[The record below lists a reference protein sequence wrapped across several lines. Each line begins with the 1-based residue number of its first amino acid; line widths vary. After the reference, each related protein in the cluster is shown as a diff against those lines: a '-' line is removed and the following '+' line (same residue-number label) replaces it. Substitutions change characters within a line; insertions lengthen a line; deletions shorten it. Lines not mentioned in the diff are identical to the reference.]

1 MKSITT
7 INQSVLRRLLSLVSL
22 AAATSLLG
30 FFSLNA
36 SAQEPSSKAGSDTQL
51 EEIIVTG
58 TKRELSLQDVPA
70 AVSVITSKDLQN
82 SVYNDV
88 RSFGDLAPGFI
99 FSPQP
104 GFNATGGGMRG
115 AGSNIIVSTQDQPVS
130 FLVDDFPHDHVTS
143 QFVRTFD
150 IEQVEVFHGPQGTLF
165 GKNTTGGVIAITTK
179 RPVLGEYSGEIGL
192 DFGGYT
198 ENGNNFYSIEGA
210 LNVPLT
216 DTLALRIAA
225 IADNSEGY
233 FTDDKTDATFP
244 DIVPLW
250 EILGIPRGTPLPPE
264 GINPTVTGTGR
275 PLGGIDVFAAKA
287 KLLWEPSDTFSAYL
301 ITEFVRDRSGA
312 PVAVNDSPESDLVT
326 LLGFPGIGPA
336 GHPNDPYKALNTH
349 SQNIRIDD
357 GHPVDV
363 DGAYLHLDWTLPKGI
378 LKSISSFRSSDD
390 RAPISIL
397 PERWDNGLD
406 ATRNTN
412 RDTWSQELR
421 FVSDLDGPFNF
432 VAGASVYHD
441 ELEFLAY
448 LSVGVVTLLTTP
460 NDPDTGIPVTPEGF
474 VNLTDTRR
482 LSDFET
488 QVTTQ
493 DRDDVAFYVDG
504 TYDIG
509 NDTTLSVGIRHTN
522 IEKDF
527 SRLALGGAPCNQYT
541 DPRDEL
547 VGPNGECLDARSHFL
562 SRAGITTD
570 AFSGEFDEFPLGR
583 EQFFI
588 DFSLKDDWSD
598 TTYRVAL
605 DHSFSDTSNTYLSYS
620 TGFLSGGI
628 SEACSIPIRC
638 AYDPETVKSFELGHK
653 LEMLSGRLRLNAAA
667 YLAQYEDL
675 QKSAVATFTDATGN
689 IAQEATTVNTGTT
702 DAIGVDVDVDWLVND
717 SLELKASIN
726 YLNHDYT
733 SGVLPDLGAGGGQRL
748 EDFET
753 LFSPDW
759 KAHLAATYRIEKASG
774 AQVALTG
781 SVNYQGEFQ
790 TDVFNRAN
798 SQGQARTL
806 VFLGATYTDQSDRY
820 SVTAYVDNA
829 FDDVYRYA
837 GTPVGGLFTWASY
850 GAPRSIGVKV
860 NTRFGD

>member
-7 INQSVLRRLLSLVSL
+7 IIPPVLRALLKLGSVALAGSLI
-22 AAATSLLG
+22 
-30 FFSLNA
+30 SLNA
-36 SAQEPSSKAGSDTQL
+36 SAQEAAYEAQSSEQL

-58 TKRELSLQDVPA
+58 TKRDLSLMDVAA
-70 AVSVITSKDLQN
+70 AVSVITSKDLQD

-88 RSFGDLAPGFI
+88 RSFADLAPGFI

-130 FLVDDFPHDHVTS
+130 FLVDEFPHDHVTS

-165 GKNTTGGVIAITTK
+165 GKNTTGGVIVITSK
-179 RPVLGEYSGEIGL
+179 KPVLGEYSGEIGL
-192 DFGGYT
+192 GFGGYT
-198 ENGNNFYSIEGA
+198 ENGNNFYSMEGA
-210 LNVPLT
+210 LNIPLSET
-216 DTLALRIAA
+216 VALRIAA
-225 IADNSEGY
+225 VADNSEGY

-250 EILGIPRGTPLPPE
+250 ELSGIPRGTPLPPE
-264 GINPTVTGTGR
+264 GISSTVTGTGR

-301 ITEFVRDRSGA
+301 IGEVVRDRSDA
-312 PVAVNDSPESDLVT
+312 PVAVNDSPASDLVT

-363 DGAYLHLDWTLPKGI
+363 DGAYLHLDWALQKGA
-378 LKSISSFRSSDD
+378 LKSITSYRSSDD

-448 LSVGVVTLLTTP
+448 LSVGVVTLITTP
-460 NDPDTGIPVTPEGF
+460 PHPDTGIPVTPDGY

-493 DRDDVAFYVDG
+493 ERDDTAFYLDG
-504 TYDIG
+504 TYDF
-509 NDTTLSVGIRHTN
+509 NDDTSLSVGLRHTK
-522 IEKDF
+522 IEKDYD
-527 SRLALGGAPCNQYT
+527 RLALGGAACNQYT
-541 DPRDEL
+541 DSRDEL
-547 VGPNGECLDARSHFL
+547 VGLNGECLDARSHFL
-562 SRAGITTD
+562 SRAGIETA
-570 AFSGEFDEFPLGR
+570 AFNGEFDDFPLGR

-588 DFSLKDDWSD
+588 DFNIKDEWSD
-598 TTYRVAL
+598 TTYRIAL
-605 DHSFSDTSNTYLSYS
+605 DHSFSDTSNSYLSFS

-628 SEACSIPIRC
+628 SEACSIPARC
-638 AYDPETVKSFELGHK
+638 AYDPETVESFELGHK
-653 LEMLSGRLRLNAAA
+653 LEMLDGRLRLNTAV
-667 YLAQYEDL
+667 YLAKYEDL

-702 DAIGVDVDVDWLVND
+702 DALGLDADINWLVND
-717 SLELKASIN
+717 RLELKASIN
-726 YLNHDYT
+726 YLDHDYT

-748 EDFET
+748 EDYKT
-753 LFSPDW
+753 LFSPKW
-759 KAHLAATYRIEKASG
+759 KTHLAATYRIDKASG
-774 AQVALTG
+774 AEVALTG

-790 TDVFNRAN
+790 TDVFNGTN
-798 SQGQARTL
+798 SQGQSRTL
-806 VFLGATYTDQSDRY
+806 VYLGATYADPSDRY

-829 FDDVYRYA
+829 LDEVYRYA

-850 GAPRSIGVKV
+850 GAPRSIGLKV
-860 NTRFGD
+860 RVRF

>member
-7 INQSVLRRLLSLVSL
+7 IISPVLRALLKLGSVAL
-22 AAATSLLG
+22 AASLI
-30 FFSLNA
+30 SLNA
-36 SAQEPSSKAGSDTQL
+36 SAQESEYEAQSNEQL

-58 TKRELSLQDVPA
+58 TKRDLSLMDVAA
-70 AVSVITSKDLQN
+70 AVSVITSKDLQD

-88 RSFGDLAPGFI
+88 RSFADLAPGFI

-130 FLVDDFPHDHVTS
+130 FLVDEFPHDHVTS

-165 GKNTTGGVIAITTK
+165 GKNTTGGVIVITSK
-179 RPVLGEYSGEIGL
+179 KPVLGEYSGEIGL
-192 DFGGYT
+192 GFGGYT
-198 ENGNNFYSIEGA
+198 ENSNNFYSMEGA
-210 LNVPLT
+210 LNIPLSET
-216 DTLALRIAA
+216 VALRIAA
-225 IADNSEGY
+225 VADNSEGY

-244 DIVPLW
+244 NIVPLW
-250 EILGIPRGTPLPPE
+250 ELSGIPRGTPLPPE
-264 GINPTVTGTGR
+264 GISSTVTGTGR

-301 ITEFVRDRSGA
+301 IGEVVRDRSDA
-312 PVAVNDSPESDLVT
+312 PVAVNDSPASDLVT

-363 DGAYLHLDWTLPKGI
+363 DGAYLHLDWALQKGAM
-378 LKSISSFRSSDD
+378 KSITSYRSSDD

-432 VAGASVYHD
+432 VAGASIYHD

-448 LSVGVVTLLTTP
+448 LSVGVVTLITTP
-460 NDPDTGIPVTPEGF
+460 PHPDTGIPVTPDGY

-493 DRDDVAFYVDG
+493 ERDDTAFYLDG
-504 TYDIG
+504 TYDF
-509 NDTTLSVGIRHTN
+509 NDDTSLSVGLRHTK
-522 IEKDF
+522 IEKDYD
-527 SRLALGGAPCNQYT
+527 RLALGGAACNQYT
-541 DPRDEL
+541 DSRDEL
-547 VGPNGECLDARSHFL
+547 VGLNGECLDARSHFL
-562 SRAGITTD
+562 SRAGIETA
-570 AFSGEFDEFPLGR
+570 AFNGEFDDFPLGR

-588 DFSLKDDWSD
+588 DFNIKDEWSD
-598 TTYRVAL
+598 TTYRIAL
-605 DHSFSDTSNTYLSYS
+605 DHSFSDTSNSYLSFS

-628 SEACSIPIRC
+628 SEACSIPARC
-638 AYDPETVKSFELGHK
+638 AYDPETVESFELGHK
-653 LEMLSGRLRLNAAA
+653 LEMLDGRLRLNTAV
-667 YLAQYEDL
+667 YLAKYEDL

-702 DAIGVDVDVDWLVND
+702 DALGLDADINWLVND
-717 SLELKASIN
+717 RLELKASIN
-726 YLNHDYT
+726 YLDHDYT

-748 EDFET
+748 EDYKT
-753 LFSPDW
+753 LFSPKW
-759 KAHLAATYRIEKASG
+759 KTHLAATYRIDKASG
-774 AQVALTG
+774 AEVALTG

-790 TDVFNRAN
+790 TDVFNGTN
-798 SQGQARTL
+798 SQGQSRTL
-806 VFLGATYTDQSDRY
+806 VYLGATYADPSDRY

-829 FDDVYRYA
+829 LDEVYRYA

-850 GAPRSIGVKV
+850 GAPRSIGLKV
-860 NTRFGD
+860 RVRF

>member
-7 INQSVLRRLLSLVSL
+7 IIPPVLRALLKLGSVAL
-22 AAATSLLG
+22 AASLI
-30 FFSLNA
+30 SLNA
-36 SAQEPSSKAGSDTQL
+36 SAQEAAYEAQSSEQL
-51 EEIIVTG
+51 EEVIVTG
-58 TKRELSLQDVPA
+58 TKRDLSLMDVAA
-70 AVSVITSKDLQN
+70 AVSVITSKDLQD

-88 RSFGDLAPGFI
+88 RSFADLAPGFI

-130 FLVDDFPHDHVTS
+130 FLVDEFPHDHVTS

-165 GKNTTGGVIAITTK
+165 GKNTTGGVIVITSK
-179 RPVLGEYSGEIGL
+179 KPVLGEYSGEIGL
-192 DFGGYT
+192 GFGGYT
-198 ENGNNFYSIEGA
+198 ENGNNFYSMEGA
-210 LNVPLT
+210 LNIPLSET
-216 DTLALRIAA
+216 VALRIAA
-225 IADNSEGY
+225 VADNSEGY

-250 EILGIPRGTPLPPE
+250 ELSGIPRGTPLPPE
-264 GINPTVTGTGR
+264 GISSTVTGTGR

-301 ITEFVRDRSGA
+301 IGEVVRDRSDA
-312 PVAVNDSPESDLVT
+312 PVAVNDSPASDLVT

-363 DGAYLHLDWTLPKGI
+363 DGAYLHLDWALQKGA
-378 LKSISSFRSSDD
+378 LKSITSYRSSDD

-448 LSVGVVTLLTTP
+448 LSVGVVTLITTP
-460 NDPDTGIPVTPEGF
+460 PHPDTGIPVTPDGY

-493 DRDDVAFYVDG
+493 ERDDTAFYLDG
-504 TYDIG
+504 TYDF
-509 NDTTLSVGIRHTN
+509 NDDTSLSVGLRHTK
-522 IEKDF
+522 IEKDYD
-527 SRLALGGAPCNQYT
+527 RLALGGAACNQYT
-541 DPRDEL
+541 DSRDEL
-547 VGPNGECLDARSHFL
+547 VGLNGECLDARSHFL
-562 SRAGITTD
+562 SRAGIETA
-570 AFSGEFDEFPLGR
+570 AFNGEFDDFPLGR

-588 DFSLKDDWSD
+588 DFNIKDEWSD
-598 TTYRVAL
+598 TTYRIAL
-605 DHSFSDTSNTYLSYS
+605 DHSFSDTSNSYLSFS

-628 SEACSIPIRC
+628 SEACSIPARC
-638 AYDPETVKSFELGHK
+638 AYDPETVESFELGHK
-653 LEMLSGRLRLNAAA
+653 LEMLDGRLRLNTAV
-667 YLAQYEDL
+667 YLAKYEDL

-702 DAIGVDVDVDWLVND
+702 DALGLDADINWLVND
-717 SLELKASIN
+717 RLELKASIN
-726 YLNHDYT
+726 YLDHDYT

-748 EDFET
+748 EDYKT
-753 LFSPDW
+753 LFSPKW
-759 KAHLAATYRIEKASG
+759 KTHLAATYRIDKASG
-774 AQVALTG
+774 AEVALTG

-790 TDVFNRAN
+790 TDVFNGTN
-798 SQGQARTL
+798 SQGQSRTL
-806 VFLGATYTDQSDRY
+806 VYLGATYADPSDRY

-829 FDDVYRYA
+829 LDEVYRYA

-850 GAPRSIGVKV
+850 GAPRSIGLKV
-860 NTRFGD
+860 RVRF

>member
-7 INQSVLRRLLSLVSL
+7 IIPPVLRALLKLGSVAL
-22 AAATSLLG
+22 AASLI
-30 FFSLNA
+30 SLNA
-36 SAQEPSSKAGSDTQL
+36 SAQEAAYEAQSSEQL

-58 TKRELSLQDVPA
+58 TKRDLSLMDVAA
-70 AVSVITSKDLQN
+70 AVSVITSKDLQD

-88 RSFGDLAPGFI
+88 RSFADLAPGFI

-130 FLVDDFPHDHVTS
+130 FLVDEFPHDHVTS

-165 GKNTTGGVIAITTK
+165 GKNTTGGVIVITSK
-179 RPVLGEYSGEIGL
+179 KPVLGEYSGEIGL
-192 DFGGYT
+192 GFGGYT
-198 ENGNNFYSIEGA
+198 ENGNNFYSMEGA
-210 LNVPLT
+210 LNIPLSET
-216 DTLALRIAA
+216 VALRIAA
-225 IADNSEGY
+225 VADNSEGY

-250 EILGIPRGTPLPPE
+250 ELSGIPRGTPLPPE
-264 GINPTVTGTGR
+264 GISSTVTGTGR

-301 ITEFVRDRSGA
+301 IGEVVRDRSDA
-312 PVAVNDSPESDLVT
+312 PVAVNDSPASDLVT

-363 DGAYLHLDWTLPKGI
+363 DGAYLHLDWALQKGA
-378 LKSISSFRSSDD
+378 LKSITSYRSSDD

-448 LSVGVVTLLTTP
+448 LSVGVVTLITTP
-460 NDPDTGIPVTPEGF
+460 PHPDTGIPVTPDGY

-493 DRDDVAFYVDG
+493 ERDDTAFYLDG
-504 TYDIG
+504 TYDF
-509 NDTTLSVGIRHTN
+509 NDDTSLSVGLRHTK
-522 IEKDF
+522 IEKDYD
-527 SRLALGGAPCNQYT
+527 RLALGGAACNQYT
-541 DPRDEL
+541 DSRDEL
-547 VGPNGECLDARSHFL
+547 VGLNGECLDARSHFL
-562 SRAGITTD
+562 SRAGIETA
-570 AFSGEFDEFPLGR
+570 AFNGEFDDFPLGR

-588 DFSLKDDWSD
+588 DFNIKDEWSD
-598 TTYRVAL
+598 TTYRIAL
-605 DHSFSDTSNTYLSYS
+605 DHSFSDTSNSYLSFS

-628 SEACSIPIRC
+628 SEACSIPARC
-638 AYDPETVKSFELGHK
+638 AYDPETVESFELGHK
-653 LEMLSGRLRLNAAA
+653 LEMLDGRLRLNTAI
-667 YLAQYEDL
+667 YLAKYEDL

-702 DAIGVDVDVDWLVND
+702 DALGLDADINWLVND
-717 SLELKASIN
+717 RLELKASIN
-726 YLNHDYT
+726 YLDHDYT

-748 EDFET
+748 EDYKT
-753 LFSPDW
+753 LFSPKW
-759 KAHLAATYRIEKASG
+759 KTHLAATYRIDKASG
-774 AQVALTG
+774 AEVALTG

-790 TDVFNRAN
+790 TDVFNGTN
-798 SQGQARTL
+798 SQGQSRTL
-806 VFLGATYTDQSDRY
+806 VYLGATYADPSDRY

-829 FDDVYRYA
+829 LDEVYRYA

-850 GAPRSIGVKV
+850 GAPRSIGLKV
-860 NTRFGD
+860 RVRF

>member
-7 INQSVLRRLLSLVSL
+7 IIPPVLRALLKLGSVAL
-22 AAATSLLG
+22 AASLI
-30 FFSLNA
+30 SLNA
-36 SAQEPSSKAGSDTQL
+36 SAQEAAYEAQSSEQL
-51 EEIIVTG
+51 EEVIVTG
-58 TKRELSLQDVPA
+58 TKRDLSLMDVAA
-70 AVSVITSKDLQN
+70 AVSVITSKDLQD

-88 RSFGDLAPGFI
+88 RSFADLAPGFI

-130 FLVDDFPHDHVTS
+130 FLVDEFPHDHVTS

-165 GKNTTGGVIAITTK
+165 GKNTTGGVIVITSK
-179 RPVLGEYSGEIGL
+179 KPVLGEYSGEIGL
-192 DFGGYT
+192 GFGGYT
-198 ENGNNFYSIEGA
+198 ENGNNFYSMEGA
-210 LNVPLT
+210 LNIPLSET
-216 DTLALRIAA
+216 VALRIAA
-225 IADNSEGY
+225 VADNSEGY

-250 EILGIPRGTPLPPE
+250 ELSGIPRGTPLPPE
-264 GINPTVTGTGR
+264 GISSTVTGTGR

-301 ITEFVRDRSGA
+301 IGEVVRDRSDA
-312 PVAVNDSPESDLVT
+312 PVAVNDSPASDLVT

-363 DGAYLHLDWTLPKGI
+363 DGAYLHLDWALQKGA
-378 LKSISSFRSSDD
+378 LKSITSYRSSDD

-448 LSVGVVTLLTTP
+448 LSVGVVTLITTP
-460 NDPDTGIPVTPEGF
+460 PHPDTGIPVTPDGY

-493 DRDDVAFYVDG
+493 ERDDTAFYLDG
-504 TYDIG
+504 TYDF
-509 NDTTLSVGIRHTN
+509 NDDTSLSVGLRHTK
-522 IEKDF
+522 IEKDYD
-527 SRLALGGAPCNQYT
+527 RLALGGAACNQYT
-541 DPRDEL
+541 DSRDEL
-547 VGPNGECLDARSHFL
+547 VGLNGECLDARSHFL
-562 SRAGITTD
+562 SRAGIETA
-570 AFSGEFDEFPLGR
+570 AFNGEFDDFPLGR

-588 DFSLKDDWSD
+588 DFNIKDEWSD
-598 TTYRVAL
+598 TTYRIAL
-605 DHSFSDTSNTYLSYS
+605 DHSFSDTSNSYLSFS

-628 SEACSIPIRC
+628 SEACSIPARC
-638 AYDPETVKSFELGHK
+638 AYDPETVESFELGHK
-653 LEMLSGRLRLNAAA
+653 LEMLDGRLRLNTAV
-667 YLAQYEDL
+667 YLAKYEDL

-702 DAIGVDVDVDWLVND
+702 DALGLDADINWLVND
-717 SLELKASIN
+717 RLELKASIN
-726 YLNHDYT
+726 YLDHDYT

-748 EDFET
+748 QDYKT
-753 LFSPDW
+753 LFSPKW
-759 KAHLAATYRIEKASG
+759 KTHLAATYRIDKASG
-774 AQVALTG
+774 AEVALTG

-790 TDVFNRAN
+790 TDVFNGTN
-798 SQGQARTL
+798 SQGQSRTL
-806 VFLGATYTDQSDRY
+806 VYLGATYADPSDRY

-829 FDDVYRYA
+829 LDEVYRYA

-850 GAPRSIGVKV
+850 GAPRSIGLKV
-860 NTRFGD
+860 RVRF

>member
-7 INQSVLRRLLSLVSL
+7 IIPPVLRALLKLGSVAL
-22 AAATSLLG
+22 AASLI
-30 FFSLNA
+30 SLNA
-36 SAQEPSSKAGSDTQL
+36 SAQESAYEAQSNEQL

-58 TKRELSLQDVPA
+58 TKRDLSLMDVAA
-70 AVSVITSKDLQN
+70 AVSVITSKDLQD

-88 RSFGDLAPGFI
+88 RSFADLAPGFI

-130 FLVDDFPHDHVTS
+130 FLVDEFPHDHVTS

-165 GKNTTGGVIAITTK
+165 GKNTTGGVIVITSK
-179 RPVLGEYSGEIGL
+179 KPVLGEYSGEIGL
-192 DFGGYT
+192 GFGGYT
-198 ENGNNFYSIEGA
+198 ENGNNFYSMEGA
-210 LNVPLT
+210 LNIPLSET
-216 DTLALRIAA
+216 VALRIAA
-225 IADNSEGY
+225 VADNSEGY

-250 EILGIPRGTPLPPE
+250 ELSGIPRGTPLPPE
-264 GINPTVTGTGR
+264 GISSTVTGTGR

-301 ITEFVRDRSGA
+301 IGEVVRDRSDA
-312 PVAVNDSPESDLVT
+312 PVAVNDSPASDLVT

-363 DGAYLHLDWTLPKGI
+363 DGAYLHLDWALQKGA
-378 LKSISSFRSSDD
+378 LKSITSYRSSDD

-448 LSVGVVTLLTTP
+448 LSVGVVTLITTP
-460 NDPDTGIPVTPEGF
+460 PHPDTGIPVTPDGY

-493 DRDDVAFYVDG
+493 ERDDTAFYLDG
-504 TYDIG
+504 TYDF
-509 NDTTLSVGIRHTN
+509 NDDTSLSVGLRHTK
-522 IEKDF
+522 IEKDYD
-527 SRLALGGAPCNQYT
+527 RLALGGAACNQYT
-541 DPRDEL
+541 DSRDEL
-547 VGPNGECLDARSHFL
+547 VGLNGECLDARSHFL
-562 SRAGITTD
+562 SRAGIETA
-570 AFSGEFDEFPLGR
+570 AFNGEFDDFPLGR

-588 DFSLKDDWSD
+588 DFNIKDEWSD
-598 TTYRVAL
+598 TTYRIAL
-605 DHSFSDTSNTYLSYS
+605 DHSFSDTSNSYLSFS

-628 SEACSIPIRC
+628 SEACSIPARC
-638 AYDPETVKSFELGHK
+638 AYDPETVESFELGHK
-653 LEMLSGRLRLNAAA
+653 LEMLDGRLRLNTAV
-667 YLAQYEDL
+667 YLAKYEDL

-702 DAIGVDVDVDWLVND
+702 DALGLDADINWLVND
-717 SLELKASIN
+717 RLELKASIN
-726 YLNHDYT
+726 YLDHDYT

-748 EDFET
+748 EDYKT
-753 LFSPDW
+753 LFSPKW
-759 KAHLAATYRIEKASG
+759 KTHLAATYRIDKASG
-774 AQVALTG
+774 AEVALTG

-790 TDVFNRAN
+790 TDVFNGTN
-798 SQGQARTL
+798 SQGQSRTL
-806 VFLGATYTDQSDRY
+806 VYLGATYADPSDRY

-829 FDDVYRYA
+829 LDEVYRYA

-850 GAPRSIGVKV
+850 GAPRSIGLKV
-860 NTRFGD
+860 RVRF

>member
-1 MKSITT
+1 MKNI
-7 INQSVLRRLLSLVSL
+7 IMIIPLVLRRLPCVIPVAL
-22 AAATSLLG
+22 AASL
-30 FFSLNA
+30 FSLNA
-36 SAQEPSSKAGSDTQL
+36 FAQDASSEDNSNAQL
-51 EEIIVTG
+51 DEIVVTG
-58 TKRELSLQDVPA
+58 TKRELSLIDVAA

-88 RSFGDLAPGFI
+88 RSFAELAPGFI

-165 GKNTTGGVIAITTK
+165 GKNTTGGVVVITSK
-179 RPVLGEYSGEIGL
+179 KPVLGEYSGEIGL
-192 DFGGYT
+192 GFGGYT
-198 ENGNNFYSIEGA
+198 ENGNNFYSMEGA
-210 LNVPLT
+210 LNIPLAE
-216 DTLALRIAA
+216 TLALRIAA
-225 IADNSEGY
+225 VADNSEGY

-244 DIVPLW
+244 NIVPLW

-301 ITEFVRDRSGA
+301 IGEFVRDRSGA
-312 PVAVNDSPESDLVT
+312 PVAVNDSPESDLVS

-363 DGAYLHLDWTLPKGI
+363 DGAYLHLDWALQNGD
-378 LKSISSFRSSDD
+378 LKSITSVRSSDD

-421 FVSDLDGPFNF
+421 FVSDLDGPFNY
-432 VAGASVYHD
+432 VAGASYYHD

-448 LSVGVVTLLTTP
+448 LSVGIVTLLTTP
-460 NDPDTGIPVTPEGF
+460 NHPDTGIPVTPDGY

-493 DRDDVAFYVDG
+493 ERDDVAFYLDG
-504 TYDIG
+504 TYDF
-509 NDTTLSVGIRHTN
+509 NDDTSLSVGIRHTT

-527 SRLALGGAPCNQYT
+527 NRLALGGAPCNQYT
-541 DPRDEL
+541 DSRDEL
-547 VGPNGECLDARSHFL
+547 VGVNGECLDARSHFL

-570 AFSGEFDEFPLGR
+570 AFSGDFDDFPLGP

-588 DFSLKDDWSD
+588 DFGIKDEWTD

-605 DHSFSDTSNTYLSYS
+605 DHSFSDTSNSYLSFS

-628 SEACSIPIRC
+628 SEACSIPTRC
-638 AYDPETVKSFELGHK
+638 AYDPETVESFELGHK
-653 LEMLSGRLRLNAAA
+653 LEMLDGRLRLNTAV
-667 YLAQYEDL
+667 YLAQYKDL

-702 DAIGVDVDVDWLVND
+702 DAIGLDADFDWLVSD
-717 SLELKASIN
+717 RWELKGSIN
-726 YLNHDYT
+726 YLDHDYT

-748 EDFET
+748 QDFKT
-753 LFSPDW
+753 LFSPKW
-759 KAHLAATYRIEKASG
+759 KTHLAATYRIDKASG
-774 AQVALTG
+774 AEVALTG

-790 TDVFNRAN
+790 TDVFNGKN
-798 SQGQARTL
+798 SQGQSRTL
-806 VFLGATYTDQSDRY
+806 VNLGATYTDPSGRY

-829 FDDVYRYA
+829 LDEVYRYA

-850 GAPRSIGVKV
+850 GAPQSIGVKV
-860 NTRFGD
+860 RARF

>member
-7 INQSVLRRLLSLVSL
+7 IIPPVLRALLKLGSVAL
-22 AAATSLLG
+22 AASLI
-30 FFSLNA
+30 SLNA
-36 SAQEPSSKAGSDTQL
+36 SAQEAAYEAQSSEQL

-58 TKRELSLQDVPA
+58 TKRDLSLMDVAA
-70 AVSVITSKDLQN
+70 AVSVITSKDLQD

-88 RSFGDLAPGFI
+88 RSFADLAPGFI

-130 FLVDDFPHDHVTS
+130 FLVDEFPHDHVTS

-165 GKNTTGGVIAITTK
+165 GKNTTGGVIVITSK
-179 RPVLGEYSGEIGL
+179 KPVLGEYSGEIGL
-192 DFGGYT
+192 GFGGYT
-198 ENGNNFYSIEGA
+198 ENGNNFYSMEGA
-210 LNVPLT
+210 LNIPLSET
-216 DTLALRIAA
+216 VALRIAA
-225 IADNSEGY
+225 VADNSEGY

-250 EILGIPRGTPLPPE
+250 ELSGIPRGTPLPPE
-264 GINPTVTGTGR
+264 GISSTVTGTGR

-301 ITEFVRDRSGA
+301 IGEVVRDRSDA
-312 PVAVNDSPESDLVT
+312 PVAVNDSPASDLVT

-363 DGAYLHLDWTLPKGI
+363 DGAYLHLDWALQKGA
-378 LKSISSFRSSDD
+378 LKSITSYRSSDD

-448 LSVGVVTLLTTP
+448 LSVGVVTLITTP
-460 NDPDTGIPVTPEGF
+460 PHPDTGIPVTPDGY

-493 DRDDVAFYVDG
+493 ERDDTAFYLDG
-504 TYDIG
+504 TYDF
-509 NDTTLSVGIRHTN
+509 NDDTSLSVGLRHTK
-522 IEKDF
+522 IEKDYD
-527 SRLALGGAPCNQYT
+527 RLALGGAACNQYT
-541 DPRDEL
+541 DSRDEL
-547 VGPNGECLDARSHFL
+547 VGLNGECLDARSHFL
-562 SRAGITTD
+562 SRAGIETA
-570 AFSGEFDEFPLGR
+570 AFNGEFDDFPLGR

-588 DFSLKDDWSD
+588 DFNIKDEWSD
-598 TTYRVAL
+598 TTYRIAL
-605 DHSFSDTSNTYLSYS
+605 DHSFSDTSNSYLSFS

-628 SEACSIPIRC
+628 SEACSIPARC
-638 AYDPETVKSFELGHK
+638 AYDPETVESFELGHK
-653 LEMLSGRLRLNAAA
+653 LEMLDGRLRLNTAV
-667 YLAQYEDL
+667 YLAKYEDL

-702 DAIGVDVDVDWLVND
+702 DALGLDADINWLVND
-717 SLELKASIN
+717 RLELKASIN
-726 YLNHDYT
+726 YLDHDYT

-748 EDFET
+748 EDYKT
-753 LFSPDW
+753 LFSPKW
-759 KAHLAATYRIEKASG
+759 KTHLAATYRIDKASG
-774 AQVALTG
+774 AEVALTG

-790 TDVFNRAN
+790 TDVFNGTN
-798 SQGQARTL
+798 SQGQSRTL
-806 VFLGATYTDQSDRY
+806 VYLGATYADPSDRY

-829 FDDVYRYA
+829 LDEVYRYA

-850 GAPRSIGVKV
+850 GAPRSIGLKV
-860 NTRFGD
+860 RVRF

>member
-7 INQSVLRRLLSLVSL
+7 IIPPVLRALLKLGSVAL
-22 AAATSLLG
+22 AASLI
-30 FFSLNA
+30 SLNA
-36 SAQEPSSKAGSDTQL
+36 SAQEAAYEAQSSEQL

-58 TKRELSLQDVPA
+58 TKRDLSLMDVAA
-70 AVSVITSKDLQN
+70 AVSVITSKDLQD

-88 RSFGDLAPGFI
+88 RSFADLAPGFI

-130 FLVDDFPHDHVTS
+130 FLVDEFPHDHVTS

-165 GKNTTGGVIAITTK
+165 GKNTTGGVIVITSK
-179 RPVLGEYSGEIGL
+179 KPVLGEYSGEIGL
-192 DFGGYT
+192 GFGGYT
-198 ENGNNFYSIEGA
+198 ENGNNFYSMEGA
-210 LNVPLT
+210 LNIPLSET
-216 DTLALRIAA
+216 VALRIAA
-225 IADNSEGY
+225 VADNSEGY

-250 EILGIPRGTPLPPE
+250 ELSGIPRGTPLPPE
-264 GINPTVTGTGR
+264 GISSTVTGTGR

-301 ITEFVRDRSGA
+301 IGEVVRDRSDA
-312 PVAVNDSPESDLVT
+312 PVAVNDSPASDLVT

-363 DGAYLHLDWTLPKGI
+363 DGAYLHLDWALQKGA
-378 LKSISSFRSSDD
+378 LKSITSYRSSDD

-448 LSVGVVTLLTTP
+448 LSVGVVTLITTP
-460 NDPDTGIPVTPEGF
+460 PHPDTGIPVTPDGY

-493 DRDDVAFYVDG
+493 ERDDTAFYLDG
-504 TYDIG
+504 TYDF
-509 NDTTLSVGIRHTN
+509 NDDTSLSVGLRHTK
-522 IEKDF
+522 IEKDYD
-527 SRLALGGAPCNQYT
+527 RLALGGAACNQYT
-541 DPRDEL
+541 DSRDEL
-547 VGPNGECLDARSHFL
+547 VGLNGECLDARSHFL
-562 SRAGITTD
+562 SRAGIETA
-570 AFSGEFDEFPLGR
+570 AFNGEFDDFPLGR

-588 DFSLKDDWSD
+588 DFNIKDEWSD
-598 TTYRVAL
+598 TTYRIAL
-605 DHSFSDTSNTYLSYS
+605 DHSFSDTSNSYLSFS

-628 SEACSIPIRC
+628 SEACSIPARC
-638 AYDPETVKSFELGHK
+638 AYDPETVESFELGHK
-653 LEMLSGRLRLNAAA
+653 LEMLDGRLRLNTAV
-667 YLAQYEDL
+667 YLAKYEDL

-702 DAIGVDVDVDWLVND
+702 DALGLDADINWLVND
-717 SLELKASIN
+717 RLELKASIN
-726 YLNHDYT
+726 YLDHDYT

-748 EDFET
+748 QDYKT
-753 LFSPDW
+753 LFSPKW
-759 KAHLAATYRIEKASG
+759 KTHLAATYRIDKASG
-774 AQVALTG
+774 AEVALTG

-790 TDVFNRAN
+790 TDVFNGTN
-798 SQGQARTL
+798 SQGQSRTL
-806 VFLGATYTDQSDRY
+806 VYLGATYADPSDRY

-829 FDDVYRYA
+829 LDEVYRYA

-850 GAPRSIGVKV
+850 GAPRSIGLKV
-860 NTRFGD
+860 RVRF